1 MTFLSTSTNT
11 SSIGTGVGVATGTK
25 MPSITTIEWHM
36 LDKKRW
42 VPLSMMSS
50 FTVRCFLYPLTLI
63 RTRLQ
68 VSSHHSLGLYILTR
82 HLLRSSTRMLCIR
95 GLLTHTDRFL
105 GLKDTGVS
113 TGVFGFLL
121 FRYFMF
127 QQIFLLL
134 NLSLQVVSGVAYVST
149 YEGVRHMLDMNGMK
163 DLRVKAL
170 VGGSCASI
178 VGQTVIVPFDVISQH
193 LMVLGIS
200 PRASQG
206 GDMTA
211 NPLAINTE
219 GRSKFQISCDIT
231 RTIYQRDGLKGFYR
245 GYVAA
250 LCNYVPSSA
259 SWWTFYSV
267 YQEVG
272 SSTAPDWAPH
282 TAVQCTAAVLAGCTT
297 SLITNPLD
305 LIRTRVQVQR
315 KTIPDTIRVLWEAE
329 RFNIFKKGLTARMS
343 SSCIYSLAV
352 IFGYETVKKMSVL
365 PQYKSSVAW

>member
-1 MTFLSTSTNT
+1 
-11 SSIGTGVGVATGTK
+11 
-25 MPSITTIEWHM
+25 
-36 LDKKRW
+36 
-42 VPLSMMSS
+42 MSS

-68 VSSHHSLGLYILTR
+68 VQQHNAVYKGTIDAYRQILKTEGFRGLY
-82 HLLRSSTRMLCIR
+82 R
-95 GLLTHTDRFL
+95 GFWI
-105 GLKDTGVS
+105 S
-113 TGVFGFLL
+113 A
-121 FRYFMF
+121 F
-127 QQIFLLL
+127 QM
-134 NLSLQVVSGVAYVST
+134 VSGVCYVST
-149 YEGVRHMLDMNGMK
+149 YEMVRHQLEKNQVRDNK
-163 DLRVKAL
+163 IKAL
-170 VGGSCASI
+170 VGGSCASV

-193 LMVLGIS
+193 LMVLGLPQRAQPSKAS
-200 PRASQG
+200 PRGAPSVSQ
-206 GDMTA
+206 A
-211 NPLAINTE
+211 PNNSPLTISTQ
-219 GRSKFQISCDIT
+219 GRSKSQITWDII
-231 RTIYQRDGLKGFYR
+231 RTIYHRDGFRGFYR

-272 SSTAPDWAPH
+272 SATAPEWAPH

-315 KTIPDTIRVLWEAE
+315 KSIPDTIKHLWETE

-365 PQYKSSVAW
+365 PQYKNNVAW

>member
-1 MTFLSTSTNT
+1 LGMTYLSSNT
-11 SSIGTGVGVATGTK
+11 TMGEGMGVATGAK
-25 MPSITTIEWHM
+25 VQPHIRTIEWEM
-36 LDKKRW
+36 LDKRRFY
-42 VPLSMMSS
+42 PLSMMSS

-68 VSSHHSLGLYILTR
+68 VQHQNALYKGTYDAYKQISKTEGYRGLY
-82 HLLRSSTRMLCIR
+82 R
-95 GLLTHTDRFL
+95 GFWI
-105 GLKDTGVS
+105 S
-113 TGVFGFLL
+113 AF
-121 FRYFMF
+121 
-127 QQIFLLL
+127 
-134 NLSLQVVSGVAYVST
+134 QVVSGVAYVST
-149 YEGVRHMLDMNGMK
+149 YEGVRHMLDNNGIK
-163 DLRVKAL
+163 DFKVKAM

-193 LMVLGIS
+193 LMILGIA
-200 PRASQG
+200 PRANQG

-219 GRSKFQISCDIT
+219 GRTKFQISCDIT
-231 RTIYQRDGLKGFYR
+231 RTIYQRDGLRGFYR

-272 SSTAPDWAPH
+272 SATAPEWAPH
-282 TAVQCTAAVLAGCTT
+282 TAVQCTAAVMSGCTT
-297 SLITNPLD
+297 SLLTNPLD

-315 KTIPDTIRVLWEAE
+315 RTIPDTIKVLWETE
-329 RFNIFKKGLTARMS
+329 RFNIFKKGLTARMT

>member
-1 MTFLSTSTNT
+1 M
-11 SSIGTGVGVATGTK
+11 GVASSTGAK
-25 MPSITTIEWHM
+25 VQPYITTIEWEM
-36 LDKKRW
+36 LDKRRFY
-42 VPLSMMSS
+42 PLSMMSS

-68 VSSHHSLGLYILTR
+68 VQHQNALYKGTFDAYRQISKTEGYRGLY
-82 HLLRSSTRMLCIR
+82 R
-95 GLLTHTDRFL
+95 GFWI
-105 GLKDTGVS
+105 S
-113 TGVFGFLL
+113 AF
-121 FRYFMF
+121 
-127 QQIFLLL
+127 
-134 NLSLQVVSGVAYVST
+134 QVVSGVAYVST
-149 YEGVRHMLDMNGMK
+149 YEGVRHMLDSNGIK
-163 DLRVKAL
+163 DTKVKAL
-170 VGGSCASI
+170 VGGSCASV

-193 LMVLGIS
+193 LMVLGIA
-200 PRASQG
+200 PRPSQG

-219 GRSKFQISCDIT
+219 GRTKFQISCDIT
-231 RTIYQRDGLKGFYR
+231 RTIYQRDGLRGFYR

-267 YQEVG
+267 YQELG
-272 SSTAPDWAPH
+272 TAAVPEYTPH
-282 TAVQCTAAVLAGCTT
+282 TAVQCCAAVLSGCTT
-297 SLITNPLD
+297 SLLTNPLD

-315 KTIPDTIRVLWEAE
+315 RTIPDTIRVLWETE
-329 RFNIFKKGLTARMS
+329 RFNIFKKGLTARMT